1 MIIISGI
8 ILLIIGACL
17 GYQVAYFP
25 KFKELQQRRAIQAY
39 FNLKS
44 NDYTYFYEGVEDSYI
59 YEGVEDSYIL
69 SVENQEYRIKFSM
82 NNPIKVVYAVELEM
96 SSDETVE

>member
-8 ILLIIGACL
+8 ILLFIGGCL

-59 YEGVEDSYIL
+59 L

-96 SSDETVE
+96 SSDEMVE

>member
-59 YEGVEDSYIL
+59 L

>member
-25 KFKELQQRRAIQAY
+25 KFKEFQQRRAIQAY

-59 YEGVEDSYIL
+59 L
-69 SVENQEYRIKFSM
+69 SVENHEYRIKFSL

-96 SSDETVE
+96 SSDEMVE

>member
-1 MIIISGI
+1 M
-8 ILLIIGACL
+8 IIGACL

-59 YEGVEDSYIL
+59 L
-69 SVENQEYRIKFSM
+69 SVENQEYRIKFSL

-96 SSDETVE
+96 SSD

>member
-25 KFKELQQRRAIQAY
+25 KFKELQQRCAIQAY

-59 YEGVEDSYIL
+59 L
-69 SVENQEYRIKFSM
+69 SVENQEYRIKFSL

-96 SSDETVE
+96 SSDEMVE

>member
-59 YEGVEDSYIL
+59 L
-69 SVENQEYRIKFSM
+69 SVENQEYRIKFSL
-82 NNPIKVVYAVELEM
+82 NNPIKVFYAVELEM
-96 SSDETVE
+96 SSDEMVE

>member
-1 MIIISGI
+1 MIIISGT

-59 YEGVEDSYIL
+59 L

-96 SSDETVE
+96 SSDEMVE

>member
-59 YEGVEDSYIL
+59 L
-69 SVENQEYRIKFSM
+69 SLENQEYRIKFSL
-82 NNPIKVVYAVELEM
+82 NNPIKVVYVVELEM
-96 SSDETVE
+96 SSDEMVE

>member
-8 ILLIIGACL
+8 ILLIVGACL

-59 YEGVEDSYIL
+59 L

-96 SSDETVE
+96 SSDEMVE

>member
-8 ILLIIGACL
+8 ILLIIGTCL

-59 YEGVEDSYIL
+59 L

>member
-59 YEGVEDSYIL
+59 L

-82 NNPIKVVYAVELEM
+82 NNPIKVVYAVELEI
-96 SSDETVE
+96 SSDEMVE

>member
-44 NDYTYFYEGVEDSYI
+44 NDY
-59 YEGVEDSYIL
+59 
-69 SVENQEYRIKFSM
+69 
-82 NNPIKVVYAVELEM
+82 
-96 SSDETVE
+96 

>member
-59 YEGVEDSYIL
+59 L

-82 NNPIKVVYAVELEM
+82 NNPIKVVYAVELQM
-96 SSDETVE
+96 SSDEMVE

>member
-59 YEGVEDSYIL
+59 L
-69 SVENQEYRIKFSM
+69 SVENQEYRIKFSL

-96 SSDETVE
+96 SSDEMVE

>member
-8 ILLIIGACL
+8 ILLIIDACL

-44 NDYTYFYEGVEDSYI
+44 NDYPCF

-69 SVENQEYRIKFSM
+69 SVENQEYRIKFSL

-96 SSDETVE
+96 SSDEMVE

>member
-25 KFKELQQRRAIQAY
+25 KFKELQQRRAIQTY

-44 NDYTYFYEGVEDSYI
+44 NDYTYF

-69 SVENQEYRIKFSM
+69 SVENQEYRIKFSL
-82 NNPIKVVYAVELEM
+82 NNSIKVVYAVELEM
-96 SSDETVE
+96 SSDEMVE

>member
-59 YEGVEDSYIL
+59 L

-96 SSDETVE
+96 SSDEMVE

>member
-25 KFKELQQRRAIQAY
+25 K
-39 FNLKS
+39 LK
-44 NDYTYFYEGVEDSYI
+44 NCNKGVRYKLISI
-59 YEGVEDSYIL
+59 
-69 SVENQEYRIKFSM
+69 
-82 NNPIKVVYAVELEM
+82 
-96 SSDETVE
+96 

>member
-59 YEGVEDSYIL
+59 L

-82 NNPIKVVYAVELEM
+82 NNPIEVVYAVELEM
-96 SSDETVE
+96 SSDEMVE

>member
-25 KFKELQQRRAIQAY
+25 KFKELQQRRAIQTY

-44 NDYTYFYEGVEDSYI
+44 NDYTYF

-69 SVENQEYRIKFSM
+69 SVENQEYRIKFSL

-96 SSDETVE
+96 SSDEMVE

>member
-44 NDYTYFYEGVEDSYI
+44 NDYTYFYEA
-59 YEGVEDSYIL
+59 VEDSYIL
-69 SVENQEYRIKFSM
+69 SVENQEYRIKFSL

-96 SSDETVE
+96 SSDEMVE

>member
-8 ILLIIGACL
+8 ILLIIGACF

-59 YEGVEDSYIL
+59 L

-96 SSDETVE
+96 SSDEMVE

>member
-44 NDYTYFYEGVEDSYI
+44 NDYSYF

-69 SVENQEYRIKFSM
+69 SVENQEYRIKFSL

-96 SSDETVE
+96 SSDEMVE